1 MVKKIDIKPAVLD
14 SGSTVSVQI
23 LKYIDGAL
31 SEDNTYTFDANDL
44 EVSRASSNTYV
55 AKIVFGTAYT
65 EWIDGSTTQCF
76 FDGVVCSPN
85 DAYTL
90 AGLVETDVT
99 AFASGGGGGS
109 YTFPSNSG
117 NTAYVSSG
125 GNDGTGVVGNI
136 SKPFLTAQAAI
147 DSLNATIPGTIL
159 ILSSSGPQTIND
171 VSYSDGD
178 CPENLTI
185 KDLCSC
191 GIIFTGTILFYTL
204 FLETQT
210 AITINTGVQWNI
222 DDYYNIQCSAFV
234 VPDTMVGAILTISGH
249 IDCDNFL
256 IADNANA
263 SIVLDVIVWKKSATI
278 GVIDSFSYNDCT
290 AWEWEGKISQV
301 DTDPPTIDAVIE
313 NTINGTITTGYNNVG
328 EYELICAGAFIPGFT
343 SVYFGHIN
351 VVAIAQ
357 YGSILQGTITTEK
370 VPVFAFDAF
379 NSAANN
385 ILLATDVTIKI
396 WPEKY

>member
-23 LKYIDGAL
+23 LKYIDGEL

-90 AGLVETDVT
+90 AGLVEADVT
-99 AFASGGGGGS
+99 AFASGGGS

-136 SKPFLTAQAAI
+136 SKPFLTADGAIAALTTAGGT
-147 DSLNATIPGTIL
+147 DDATVV
-159 ILSSSGPQTIND
+159 ILSSSVTIEITDYDYTTMPYNLDFHVLCPSDVSIEGSCSFGLLRLKTQGAVYANPAMLCVTDDSWYIECGAFIVPATANGSLEVSGTINCNTFLVLANVNIVCD
-171 VSYSDGD
+171 FDTVVWR
-178 CPENLTI
+178 T
-185 KDLCSC
+185 SC
-191 GIIFTGTILFYTL
+191 NI
-204 FLETQT
+204 ETVGGFNYVK
-210 AITINTGVQWNI
+210 INPRI
-222 DDYYNIQCSAFV
+222 
-234 VPDTMVGAILTISGH
+234 
-249 IDCDNFL
+249 
-256 IADNANA
+256 
-263 SIVLDVIVWKKSATI
+263 
-278 GVIDSFSYNDCT
+278 
-290 AWEWEGKISQV
+290 WEGKISQV
-301 DTDPPTIDAVIE
+301 DIDPPTIDAVIE

-343 SVYFGHIN
+343 SVDFGHIN

-357 YGSILQGTITTEK
+357 YGSVLQGTITTEK

-379 NSAANN
+379 NAAANN

-396 WPEKY
+396 YPEKY